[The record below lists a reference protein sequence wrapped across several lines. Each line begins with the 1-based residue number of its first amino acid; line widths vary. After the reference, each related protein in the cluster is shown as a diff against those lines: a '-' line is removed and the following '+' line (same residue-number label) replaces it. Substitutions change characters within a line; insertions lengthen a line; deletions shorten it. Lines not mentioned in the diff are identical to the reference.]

1 MFFSEPHVGDATPGY
16 PQERK
21 KIEPYQISSCNPT
34 PTPRLA
40 PQLNN
45 QQSSAGNNTTHPN
58 RIRM

>member
-40 PQLNN
+40 LGTSTLKRREQYNQPQ
-45 QQSSAGNNTTHPN
+45 
-58 RIRM
+58 